1 MAEEV
6 RQVIGIDVTQA
17 IAAVD
22 QLQNKLDSFGAKLQG
37 LATQFDKFNSAAQR
51 AFKFGDINKNLSQ
64 TTRILDQFGN
74 PIQNINSAASAAE
87 RLGQSAKTAGEGI
100 KAGFGKTTT
109 ASLTTATT
117 RFGRLRETISSL
129 GTRGVASLRATGS
142 AISNFANKAGTQIRG
157 LSVGFQTFARI
168 ISTQLIIRG
177 ISAIQQ
183 AFSSA
188 VSSARDFQLRI
199 SEIQTISQNSF
210 ATFDK
215 AAESVREISDAFN
228 LPLGEAGEG
237 LYQVISNQ
245 IQGAA
250 NQMDV
255 LRESAILAKVGVAD
269 FSSTVELVTGTINA
283 FELAESDAN
292 RVSAVFFETVRL
304 GRTRIEELA
313 NSFGTV
319 APLASEAG
327 FRFEELAGAFATLTI
342 NGVDTAKAATQLR
355 GVINAFLKPTKEL
368 KAVLDQAGFA
378 SGELALESI
387 GLAASLQLLQDAT
400 GGSAA
405 EMAKLIP
412 RVRGLAGAQV
422 LARNEGQNLAEAI
435 GAIDNAARDLSAQK
449 FEIRLE
455 TDAEKVERQINQLQ
469 NALTVDLGQSILG
482 AIRGFLEFT
491 NAGDNL
497 TIAIKALIPA
507 VAGAATILALY
518 GGIALAATI
527 KNLALTKSFFA
538 LFTAANTSALGIA
551 GAIGALALLGVGIAT
566 AISEGAKAAA
576 DASVK
581 EIEKTVERAQTARL
595 KSVRE
600 TRAKEVAV
608 EKTAIRERIQALQG
622 ELAGVRTILSQRTRI
637 FTEENAK
644 IQKDTKQT
652 FDLILKTN
660 QNFLQNLSQERQQAT
675 EAAISA
681 EQRIGDARAALADD
695 QFGFTNK
702 RFNLIQQS
710 VNLEQR
716 ASQLGLQAATAL
728 GNARTEEQIQSA
740 QTLAQRAQGFQQ
752 EAAAVAEQTNNL
764 TLISRI
770 QKSNVGLQRT
780 LIRGEQTQADLQ
792 RQRAADLALIEDRE
806 QNRVQLLNEAIQKAG
821 DLSNKLKIGGDEIVD
836 RNAILSQLR
845 ETLGQVRTLSVPES
859 GKLNISEILSF
870 AEFERDIVEGVRRL
884 STAGVDI
891 GGILEGT
898 NFSDFE
904 TRFSLAVSE
913 ATTEGLRL
921 ALEAGIPLGAVQA
934 AAGQAG
940 TDAPFAAL
948 DALVDAVNEV
958 GRREQQIVDNAAK
971 LAKAA
976 EDMALATEQA
986 AAVAKENRS
995 LIEGIRDTITFVPRV
1010 ITELTEV
1017 LQKGVGLQQDTITA
1031 SFAAPQLVAFQDE
1044 IAQLPSK
1051 IVGQTAETANAVLQ
1065 DFNQRFTEFT
1075 NRLGASARL
1084 ALETPLTRAEAQIRI
1099 INNAIQQASQSGT
1112 LTADQFR
1119 QQLDGVKEV
1128 GAAANKNISAA
1139 RIAAEGMATA
1149 SSATAQQLSG
1159 AASSAQAIENA
1170 LRNASQQQLSLGGN
1184 VGGSA
1189 IGRFFPKFLAGG
1201 GFSPRGTDSIPAML
1215 SPGEF
1220 VVNARSTKRFFSQLQ
1235 SMNAGVQ
1242 PIFRQD
1248 GGAVTNVGDINVTV
1262 NGGRDADGTGRTI
1275 ASRIRRELRR
1285 GTSSL

>member
-64 TTRILDQFGN
+64 TTRLLDQFGN
-74 PIQNINSAASAAE
+74 PIQNINSAADAAE
-87 RLGQSAKTAGEGI
+87 RLGQSAKTAGAGI
-100 KAGFGKTTT
+100 KAGFGKNTT

-142 AISNFANKAGTQIRG
+142 AISNFANKASKQVLG

-482 AIRGFLEFT
+482 VIRGFLEFT

-518 GGIALAATI
+518 GGIAVAATI

-600 TRAKEVAV
+600 TRAKEVAA
-608 EKTAIRERIQALQG
+608 EKTAIRERTQALQG
-622 ELAGVRTILSQRTRI
+622 ELASVRATLSQRTRI

-652 FDLILKTN
+652 FDLILKIN

-740 QTLAQRAQGFQQ
+740 QALAQRAQGFQQ

-780 LIRGEQTQADLQ
+780 LIRGEQIQADLQ

-821 DLSNKLKIGGDEIVD
+821 ELSNQLKLGGEIVD
-836 RNAILSQLR
+836 RKDILSQLR

-870 AEFERDIVEGVRRL
+870 AEFERDILEGTRRL

-921 ALEAGIPLGAVQA
+921 ALEAGIPLEAVQA

-958 GRREQQIVDNAAK
+958 GRREQQIVENAAK
-971 LAKAA
+971 LARAA

-986 AAVAKENRS
+986 TSIARENRT
-995 LIEGIRDTITFVPRV
+995 LLEGLRDALTLAPRV
-1010 ITELTEV
+1010 VAELTEIGA
-1017 LQKGVGLQQDTITA
+1017 KKVGLQQDTIQATFA
-1031 SFAAPQLVAFQDE
+1031 SPQLEAFQAE
-1044 IAQLPSK
+1044 IVELPSK
-1051 IVGQTAETANAVLQ
+1051 IVGQSAETANAVLQ

-1075 NRLGASARL
+1075 NRLGLSARL
-1084 ALETPLTRAEAQIRI
+1084 ALAAPLTRTERQIQV
-1099 INNAIQQASQSGT
+1099 INEAIQQASQSGT
-1112 LTADQFR
+1112 LTTDQIR

-1128 GAAANKNISAA
+1128 GAAANQNISAA
-1139 RIAAEGMATA
+1139 KVAAEGMAVA

-1159 AASSAQAIENA
+1159 AASSAQAIETA

-1235 SMNAGVQ
+1235 AMNAGVQ

-1262 NGGRDADGTGRTI
+1262 NGGTDADGTGRTI
-1275 ASRIRRELRR
+1275 ARRIRRELRR